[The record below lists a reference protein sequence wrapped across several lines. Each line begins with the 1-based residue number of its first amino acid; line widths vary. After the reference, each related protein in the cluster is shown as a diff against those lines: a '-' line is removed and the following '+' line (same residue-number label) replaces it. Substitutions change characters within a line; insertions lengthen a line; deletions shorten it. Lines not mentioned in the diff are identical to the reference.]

1 MKRFD
6 SDYGQEFERLK
17 KMEFADRFEP
27 ATRLVAVCTA
37 GSLIWIYTG
46 WTSALLWPVY
56 YAAAIFAHL
65 FYIMKRKSVARY
77 REVVISALL
86 FTNLQIAFAWLP
98 LLLFFS
104 TNQVLLLV
112 GGPLIFAQLLFLVRR
127 SDTLRLYSYTRRIFV
142 IA

>member
-65 FYIMKRKSVARY
+65 FYIMKIYIANPIANSN
-77 REVVISALL
+77 
-86 FTNLQIAFAWLP
+86 TNP
-98 LLLFFS
+98 V
-104 TNQVLLLV
+104 NKYM
-112 GGPLIFAQLLFLVRR
+112 GKC
-127 SDTLRLYSYTRRIFV
+127 
-142 IA
+142 